1 MARSCT
7 VLCAVKYRNT
17 KNSLIGRSRGF
28 GFVTLSS
35 DDEAQAAID
44 GLNEQELDGR
54 RIKIDRAAERSN
66 DRNGGGRGGYGGGR
80 GGYNG
85 GGGGGYGGGDRY

>member
-1 MARSCT
+1 MNYAFFFG
-7 VLCAVKYRNT
+7 VLYA

-35 DDEAQAAID
+35 DNEAQAAID

-54 RIKIDRAAERSN
+54 RVKINHATERSN
-66 DRNGGGRGGYGGGR
+66 DRSGGGGGYGGGR

-85 GGGGGYGGGDRY
+85 GGGYGGGDRY